1 MILKSS
7 SSFLN
12 QEKPMKNPLTF
23 NRSIWRV
30 MKMLHPI
37 LDSCRIEL
45 TNKEE
50 VHHKDFKEANQPEVK
65 ISMGSNPV

>member
-1 MILKSS
+1 
-7 SSFLN
+7 
-12 QEKPMKNPLTF
+12 
-23 NRSIWRV
+23 